1 MSIGQADKGL
11 VYSELQGDTLRLTL
25 NRPQRHNALV
35 PELLK
40 ALNQHLQEAQRLQPR
55 CLVLA
60 AAGRTFSTGGDV
72 QAFYEVPR
80 SQRPAYARALVGDLH
95 EAMLRL
101 IQLPC
106 PVVARVQGMV
116 TGGSCGFL
124 LASDLVAM
132 HQDAHLAPW
141 YTVVGFTPDGGWST
155 LMADCIGR
163 HRTLAVHL
171 LNRPITAQEAV
182 NWGLADAALPSTEA
196 LDKTLADWTAQ
207 LVVRAGTATQT
218 TLTRLRPSAEQVREW
233 LDTELEDFVAQ
244 IGTAEAERRMQRFLG
259 KTTAHPDEADHGTV

>member
-1 MSIGQADKGL
+1 MSTGPADKGL
-11 VYSELQGDTLRLTL
+11 VHSEWQGDTLRLTM
-25 NRPQRHNALV
+25 NRPERHNALV

-40 ALNQHLQEAQRLQPR
+40 ALNQHLQEAQRLQPC

-60 AAGRTFSTGGDV
+60 TAGRTFSTGGDV

-80 SQRPAYARALVGDLH
+80 AQRPAYARALVGDLH

-101 IQLPC
+101 MQMPC
-106 PVVARVQGMV
+106 PVIARVQGMV
-116 TGGSCGFL
+116 TGGSCGLL

-132 HQDAHLAPW
+132 HQDAHWAPW

-171 LNRPITAQEAV
+171 LNRPITAEEAV
-182 NWGLADAALPSTEA
+182 SWGLADAALLSAEA
-196 LDKTLADWTAQ
+196 LDQTLADWTAQ
-207 LVVRAGTATQT
+207 LASRSGTAQQT
-218 TLTRLRPSAEQVREW
+218 TLKRLRPSAEQVRTW

-244 IGTAEAERRMQRFLG
+244 IGTAEAERRMQSFLG
-259 KTTAHPDEADHGTV
+259 KTSPHTDEANHGAV